1 MATQGLALALKIT
14 GGLGAGFIQSTNR
27 ASQELVSLKERSAQ
41 LGAELGK
48 EQAAMRA
55 AARGT
60 DEYAAAAARVKALKT
75 QLSGISGE
83 IVRVNAESRKA
94 SASIA
99 GMKKRMA
106 QSAAIAAT
114 ASVAFTAA
122 AAVVVKNA
130 QAYTELRIKASSAG
144 VQVDALAADIRANTA
159 ALAGNAEQARS
170 AAQGSLDYFKNLQLL
185 TVGLGS
191 VDAAMAHVA
200 GIDPFAQARMSY
212 EEVRE
217 SNLAAIRSALALGDA
232 QERARKLG
240 AIEQVIG
247 ADQYAALFRYASLT
261 DEQRARVDDLRRRQE
276 AATQSGASGWNR
288 VAFSAGMLRGE
299 VGLLTETMA
308 GPFADSFGRVLE
320 LANTGVQRFS
330 RFAQQNETLGRW
342 LGYGAVTA
350 GGLAAALT
358 ALIGASAIYRGALFA
373 LTGATQ
379 TSAAW
384 EAIRTGLIWRSA
396 KALAMNTF
404 AVGRNVVAWL
414 VSRGVMVAGAI
425 ATGVMTA
432 AQWAL
437 NVALTANPIGIVVVA
452 IGALVAGLVIAYQ
465 KSEKFRNVV
474 QFAWQMLKRFWPV
487 LLRPIGFAV
496 KGFQMLYQRSERF
509 RAILQKIWDIAKKVG
524 KALGALVGLNVGGE
538 DVADADQRHRKPPG
552 LPPDY
557 PPVEYPD
564 FPQPVEYPDVDNR
577 GRPPQRPPVATPQP
591 VEYPDV
597 AQPSR
602 PPQRPPVAT
611 PQPVEYPDVAQPSRP
626 PQRPPVATPQPVE
639 YPDVAQPSRP
649 PQRPPVATPQ
659 PVEYPDVDNRGRP
672 VQATT
677 VNRTTNV
684 AGDNLTS
691 QRAVTEI
698 HNTFTYPASPTP
710 KRWPSGSA
718 RCRNRPPLEPAHDHA
733 PANRRRED

>member
-1 MATQGLALALKIT
+1 MATKGLALALKIT
-14 GGLGAGFIQSTNR
+14 GGLGAGFVQSTNR
-27 ASQELVSLKERSAQ
+27 ASRELVGLKERSAQ
-41 LGAELGK
+41 LSVELDK
-48 EQAAMRA
+48 AQAAMRA

-60 DEYAAAAARVKALKT
+60 QEYADAAARAKDLRAQLKVLQQET
-75 QLSGISGE
+75 
-83 IVRVNAESRKA
+83 VAANVESRKA

-106 QSAAIAAT
+106 QAAAIAAT
-114 ASVAFTAA
+114 TSLAFAGA
-122 AAVVVKNA
+122 AAVVIKTA
-130 QAYTELRIKASSAG
+130 QAYTELRVKASSAG

-185 TVGLGS
+185 TVGLGN
-191 VDAAMAHVA
+191 VNAAMAHVA

-212 EEVRE
+212 DEVRE
-217 SNLAAIRSALALGDA
+217 SNLAAIRAALALADA

-247 ADQYAALFRYASLT
+247 ADQYAALFRYATLT

-276 AATQSGASGWNR
+276 AATQSGAAGWER
-288 VAFSAGMLRGE
+288 VAFGAGMLRGE
-299 VGLLTETMA
+299 LGLLTETMA
-308 GPFADSFGRVLE
+308 GPFSDSFGRVLE
-320 LANTGVQRFS
+320 LAGRGTRRFS
-330 RFAQQNETLGRW
+330 EFAQQNETLGRW

-358 ALIGASAIYRGALFA
+358 TLLGASAIYRGALFA

-379 TSAAW
+379 ASAAW
-384 EAIRTGLIWRSA
+384 EAIRTGFIWRSTA
-396 KALAMNTF
+396 ALYRNTV
-404 AVGRNVVAWL
+404 AVGKNVVGWL
-414 VSRGVMVAGAI
+414 VSRGVMVAGAV

-452 IGALVAGLVIAYQ
+452 IGALVAGLVIAYR

-474 QFAWQMLKRFWPV
+474 QSAWQMLKKFWPV
-487 LLRPIGFAV
+487 LLGPIGVAV
-496 KGFQMLYQRSERF
+496 KGFQTLYQRSERF
-509 RAILQKIWDIAKKVG
+509 RAILQRIWDIAKKVG
-524 KALGALVGLNVGGE
+524 KALGGLVGIDVGAGDE
-538 DVADADQRHRKPPG
+538 RRRKPPG
-552 LPPDY
+552 TPPAM
-557 PPVEYPD
+557 
-564 FPQPVEYPDVDNR
+564 FPGEPSINHPDVAQPS
-577 GRPPQRPPVATPQP
+577 RPPQRPPLASPQP

-602 PPQRPPVAT
+602 PPQRPPLAS

-626 PQRPPVATPQPVE
+626 PQRPPLASPQPVE

-649 PQRPPVATPQ
+649 PQRPPLASPQ
-659 PVEYPDVDNRGRP
+659 PVEYPDLDNRGRP

-677 VNRTTNV
+677 ITRNNNV
-684 AGDNLTS
+684 AGDTYDNRRS
-691 QRAVTEI
+691 VTEI
-698 HNTFTYPASPTP
+698 HNTFYI
-710 KRWPSGSA
+710 SGVA
-718 RCRNRPPLEPAHDHA
+718 NAEEVADRVGQMQEERTAGAA
-733 PANRRRED
+733 P